1 MNQTKSKKSLQD
13 LTLLD
18 RFLFAEVME
27 DTKTFENVLSIILG
41 QDISIAG
48 RPQTE
53 HESRTSPLKRQVRL
67 DVWAEDESDAVY
79 NVEAQKENTKNLPH
93 RSRFYQALIDS
104 KLLLPGEV
112 DFSNMKDCYSI
123 IIAPF
128 DLFGK
133 GLYQYT
139 FQMTCNETGQTL
151 DDGAVRIFFN
161 THGKN
166 PEAISPELRE
176 LLYYMEH
183 TTENIS
189 CSTPRLQEI
198 QSHVN
203 IVKSSEEIGVK
214 YMQEWEEKILEKRKA
229 RAEGLAEGLA
239 EGEDLR
245 LIKLIKKKIQKSK
258 NLIQIAD
265 ELEESVEDI
274 QPIYDIVKKHAPEYD
289 VDAITTEVLEAR
301 ENEKV

>member
-1 MNQTKSKKSLQD
+1 MSKNKKSLQD

-27 DTKTFENVLSIILG
+27 DPKTFENILSIILG
-41 QDISIAG
+41 EDISIKG
-48 RPQTE
+48 RPQSE

-67 DVWAEDESDAVY
+67 DVWAEDETDAVY

-104 KLLLPGEV
+104 KLLDPGEV

-128 DLFGK
+128 DLFGR

-139 FQMTCNETGQTL
+139 FQMTCAETGQPL
-151 DDGAVRIFFN
+151 EDGATRIFLN

-166 PEAISPELRE
+166 SEDISPELKE

-183 TTENIS
+183 TTEEIS
-189 CSTPRLQEI
+189 CSTSRLQQI
-198 QSHVN
+198 KNHVN

-214 YMQEWEEKILEKRKA
+214 YMQEWEEKILEKRKS
-229 RAEGLAEGLA
+229 RAEGLAEGRA
-239 EGEDLR
+239 EGRTEGQTIT
-245 LIKLIKKKIQKSK
+245 LIQQMKKKIQKSK
-258 NLIQIAD
+258 TLIQIAD
-265 ELEESVEDI
+265 ELEEEPDTIQSLYECVSQNINLATEEIYKIYISPDKTED
-274 QPIYDIVKKHAPEYD
+274 
-289 VDAITTEVLEAR
+289 
-301 ENEKV
+301 

>member
-1 MNQTKSKKSLQD
+1 
-13 LTLLD
+13 
-18 RFLFAEVME
+18 ME
-27 DTKTFENVLSIILG
+27 DPKTFENILSIILG
-41 QDISIAG
+41 EDISIKG

-53 HESRTSPLKRQVRL
+53 HENRTSPLKRQVRL
-67 DVWAEDESDAVY
+67 DVWAEDETDAVY

-104 KLLLPGEV
+104 KLLDPGEV

-128 DLFGK
+128 DLFGR

-139 FQMTCNETGQTL
+139 FQMTCAETGQPL
-151 DDGAVRIFFN
+151 EDGATRIFLN

-166 PEAISPELRE
+166 SEDISPELKE
-176 LLYYMEH
+176 LLYYMKH
-183 TTENIS
+183 TTEEIS
-189 CSTPRLQEI
+189 CSTSRLQEI
-198 QSHVN
+198 KNHVN

-229 RAEGLAEGLA
+229 RAEGLAEGRAEGLA
-239 EGEDLR
+239 EGDYFR
-245 LIKLIKKKIQKSK
+245 LIQQIKKKIEKSK

-265 ELEESVEDI
+265 ELEETPENIESLYHCIKDHFTLENKDI
-274 QPIYDIVKKHAPEYD
+274 YKLYKDC
-289 VDAITTEVLEAR
+289 
-301 ENEKV
+301 N

>member
-151 DDGAVRIFFN
+151 DDGTVRIFFN

-189 CSTPRLQEI
+189 CSTPRLHEI

-229 RAEGLAEGLA
+229 RAEGLAEG
-239 EGEDLR
+239 EDLR

-265 ELEESVEDI
+265 ELEETPESIQILYDCVKEHLQQDNED
-274 QPIYDIVKKHAPEYD
+274 IYDIYKNMK
-289 VDAITTEVLEAR
+289 
-301 ENEKV
+301 

>member
-151 DDGAVRIFFN
+151 DDDAVRIFFN

-229 RAEGLAEGLA
+229 RAEGLAEG
-239 EGEDLR
+239 EDLR

-265 ELEESVEDI
+265 ELEETPESIQILYDCVKEHLQQDNED
-274 QPIYDIVKKHAPEYD
+274 IYDIYKNMK
-289 VDAITTEVLEAR
+289 
-301 ENEKV
+301 

>member
-18 RFLFAEVME
+18 RFLFADVME

-265 ELEESVEDI
+265 ELEETPESIQILYDCVKEHLQQDNED
-274 QPIYDIVKKHAPEYD
+274 IYDIYKNMK
-289 VDAITTEVLEAR
+289 
-301 ENEKV
+301 

>member
-53 HESRTSPLKRQVRL
+53 HESRTSPLKSQVRL

-265 ELEESVEDI
+265 ELEETPESIQILYDCVKEHLQQDNED
-274 QPIYDIVKKHAPEYD
+274 IYDIYKNMK
-289 VDAITTEVLEAR
+289 
-301 ENEKV
+301 

>member
-1 MNQTKSKKSLQD
+1 MSKNKKSLQD

-27 DTKTFENVLSIILG
+27 DPKTFENILSIILG
-41 QDISIAG
+41 EDISIKG
-48 RPQTE
+48 RPQSE
-53 HESRTSPLKRQVRL
+53 HENRTSPLKRQVRL
-67 DVWAEDESDAVY
+67 DVWAEDETDAVY
-79 NVEAQKENTKNLPH
+79 NIEAQKENTKNLPH

-104 KLLLPGEV
+104 KLLDPGEV

-128 DLFGK
+128 DLFGR

-139 FQMTCNETGQTL
+139 FQMTCAETDQL
-151 DDGAVRIFFN
+151 LEDGATRIFLN

-166 PEAISPELRE
+166 SEDISPELKE

-183 TTENIS
+183 TTEEIS
-189 CSTPRLQEI
+189 CSTSRLQEI
-198 QSHVN
+198 KNHVN

-229 RAEGLAEGLA
+229 RAEGLACLLYTSPSPR
-239 EGEDLR
+239 D
-245 LIKLIKKKIQKSK
+245 
-258 NLIQIAD
+258 
-265 ELEESVEDI
+265 
-274 QPIYDIVKKHAPEYD
+274 
-289 VDAITTEVLEAR
+289 
-301 ENEKV
+301 

>member
-112 DFSNMKDCYSI
+112 DFSNMQDCYSI

-128 DLFGK
+128 ALFGK

-229 RAEGLAEGLA
+229 RAEGLAEG
-239 EGEDLR
+239 EDLR

-265 ELEESVEDI
+265 ELEETPESIQILYDCVKEHLQQDNED
-274 QPIYDIVKKHAPEYD
+274 IYDIYKNMK
-289 VDAITTEVLEAR
+289 
-301 ENEKV
+301 